1 MTPAAET
8 IPLVASA
15 MTFLATLLLLL
26 GLYFY
31 YRQYSAKRSFVK
43 KVRTSTG
50 KGGPIEIEKA
60 PFSSEEKVRTP
71 IFRFLSKIGGRVAP
85 VKSEDYDR
93 LKRRLITGGV
103 RKPNASTIFW
113 GTKCL
118 LVLLLPSLFFV
129 AGLLFGRFV
138 NTNIET
144 ASYLLLTLSGFYLP
158 DLWLYN
164 RILRRQDEIRK
175 GLPDSLDLLV
185 VCVEAGMGLDSAIGR
200 VAGEITLTHKTLGEE
215 LKLYGL
221 EQRAGKSREA
231 ALKSFGARI
240 DIDDVDSLVSL
251 LVQTDKFGTSLA
263 QALRVYSDTFRTKRY
278 MKAEEIAARLGAKL
292 LFPLILFI
300 FPSLFVAILGPAMIT
315 LLGTTMP

>member
-1 MTPAAET
+1 MA
-8 IPLVASA
+8 
-15 MTFLATLLLLL
+15 FLATLLLLG
-26 GLYFY
+26 GLYSY
-31 YRQYSAKRSFVK
+31 YRQYSAKRSFVE

-118 LVLLLPSLFFV
+118 LVPLLPSLFFM

-175 GLPDSLDLLV
+175 GLPDALDLLV
-185 VCVEAGMGLDSAIGR
+185 VCVEAGMGLDSAISR

-231 ALKSFGARI
+231 ALKNLSART
-240 DIDDVDSLVSL
+240 DMDDVESLVSL

-263 QALRVYSDTFRTKRY
+263 QALRVYSDTFRTKRF
-278 MKAEEIAARLGAKL
+278 MKAEEIASKLGAKL

-300 FPSLFVAILGPAMIT
+300 FPSLFVAILGPAVIT
-315 LLGTTMP
+315 LMGTAMP